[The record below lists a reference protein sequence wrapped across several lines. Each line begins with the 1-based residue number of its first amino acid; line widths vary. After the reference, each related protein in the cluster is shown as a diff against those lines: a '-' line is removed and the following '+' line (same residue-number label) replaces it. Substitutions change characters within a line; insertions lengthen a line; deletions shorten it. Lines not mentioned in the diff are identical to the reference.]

1 MIVIT
6 KQVLTDL
13 AKQVRKGLAE
23 NGHAIGHARCL
34 EAVSAALGF
43 RDLNAATALLE
54 QRPILVGV
62 PATPTR
68 ATDTLID
75 TAGNPLWR
83 RVVHINRILDG
94 VEQDERGAEGPQPAA
109 IRDVCLALPMIGVSA
124 ELWAEAQ
131 QLQMWLSRHEVPDT
145 RWAGMDTLELA
156 EQVSSAGE
164 RLQQVQN
171 LRTELGHWQAGTIY
185 RPDVALDVVAMRDRL
200 SERLAQ
206 RAQVQVDF
214 RDAREVWAKAFVDVA
229 MNGSQANPK
238 LANDKPW
245 LSADVQARTLHA
257 TENNA
262 AVWTPDGRTRWSMVD
277 VSIHA
282 LAAALARDM
291 APGPMVGLQPN
302 PLRDAIRGVTGAMD
316 PGGDD
321 EVQALGLENRVEHM
335 QEARQALAQG
345 ETSAMLRDQGLQDLP
360 DRVEGI
366 RTVRDAIAQ
375 GEAAALLQQHD
386 AVVPASIL
394 IDGDS
399 KAVHFDAVPFLRDAD
414 PGQLN
419 ALQACGWRGDYA
431 ADDVAWHVRQMPGYE
446 AVDHL
451 MTRMEAEEAGFEVE
465 VNPAAARNWLGMFR
479 PEVLAGLPDEA
490 DEELPSS
497 PAPR

>member
-13 AKQVRKGLAE
+13 AKHVRKGLAE

-94 VEQDERGAEGPQPAA
+94 VEQDERGAEGPQPAT
-109 IRDVCLALPMIGVSA
+109 IRDVCLALPIIGVSA
-124 ELWAEAQ
+124 ELWAEEQ
-131 QLQMWLSRHEVPDT
+131 QLQMWLSRHPAPDT

-171 LRTELGHWQAGTIY
+171 LRTELGQWQTGTIY

-206 RAQVQVDF
+206 RLQIQIDPT
-214 RDAREVWAKAFVDVA
+214 DAREIWAGAFVAVA

-238 LANDKPW
+238 LADGKPW
-245 LSADVQARTLHA
+245 LTPDVQAQILRS
-257 TENNA
+257 TENNS
-262 AVWTPDGRTRWSMVD
+262 AVWTPVGRTRWSMVD
-277 VSIHA
+277 VSVHA
-282 LAAALARDM
+282 MAAALSPHLAPM
-291 APGPMVGLQPN
+291 AKGSLQSN
-302 PLRDAIRGVTGAMD
+302 PLKGAIQGLMGAMEA
-316 PGGDD
+316 GGDVD
-321 EVQALGLENRVEHM
+321 LEQRVARI
-335 QEARQALAQG
+335 QGVREAIAQG
-345 ETSAMLRDQGLQDLP
+345 ETSAMLRDQGLHDLP
-360 DRVEGI
+360 ERVA
-366 RTVRDAIAQ
+366 AILLGRNAISQ
-375 GEAAALLQQHD
+375 GEAAALLQQHN

-394 IDGDS
+394 LDGEFNP
-399 KAVHFDAVPFLRDAD
+399 VHFDAMPFLRDAD
-414 PGQLN
+414 QGQLT

-465 VNPAAARNWLGMFR
+465 VNPEAARNWLGMFR
-479 PEVLAGLPDEA
+479 PEILAGLPDEA